1 MARPCDIYGT
11 AGTPCAAAHSMVRS
25 LYSAF
30 NGSLYQLTRNGDNAT
45 LDVQTLTPGGRADA
59 VVHEQFC
66 AANPLAAA
74 AGTGGSYPPRAD
86 CVVSVIYD
94 QTGHGNHLLPA
105 TPAINNPAFDNPV
118 NATRHPITFGGKR
131 AYGAYF
137 ETGMGYRA
145 QNTSFVATG
154 NDEETLYMVTSGTH
168 YNGGCCFDY
177 GNSENDCTNH
187 SAYVD
192 GAMEA
197 VYFGWPYNSA
207 ERGPW
212 IGADLENGIYGGPFD
227 GNASSSSFLHS
238 PFVTA
243 MVKGGTDSFATKGG
257 DAMVGELRL
266 LSNGPRP
273 AGYQPMKKTGAII
286 LGVGGDNMGRGRQLN
301 VGIPGMSIGT
311 FYEGL
316 LTVGYTSDA
325 ADAAVQAD
333 IVAAGYGK

>member
-1 MARPCDIYGT
+1 M
-11 AGTPCAAAHSMVRS
+11 
-25 LYSAF
+25 
-30 NGSLYQLTRNGDNAT
+30 
-45 LDVQTLTPGGRADA
+45 
-59 VVHEQFC
+59 
-66 AANPLAAA
+66 
-74 AGTGGSYPPRAD
+74 
-86 CVVSVIYD
+86 
-94 QTGHGNHLLPA
+94 TGHGNHLLPA
-105 TPAINNPAFDNPV
+105 TPAINNPVSDNPV
-118 NATRHPITFGGKR
+118 NATRHPIMISGGR

-177 GNSENDCTNH
+177 GNSENDCTNRH
-187 SAYVD
+187 AYVD

-197 VYFGWPYNSA
+197 VYFGAPYNSA
-207 ERGPW
+207 HTGPW
-212 IGADLENGIYGGPFD
+212 VGADLENGIYGGPYD
-227 GNASSSSFLHS
+227 GNASSFLHS

-243 MVKGGTDSFATKGG
+243 MVKGGTDNFATKGG
-257 DAMVGELRL
+257 DAMAGKLTL
-266 LSNGPRP
+266 LSDGPRP

-286 LGVGGDNMGRGRQLN
+286 LGVGGDNMGA
-301 VGIPGMSIGT
+301 GIPGMSIGT

-333 IVAAGYGK
+333 IVAAGYGN